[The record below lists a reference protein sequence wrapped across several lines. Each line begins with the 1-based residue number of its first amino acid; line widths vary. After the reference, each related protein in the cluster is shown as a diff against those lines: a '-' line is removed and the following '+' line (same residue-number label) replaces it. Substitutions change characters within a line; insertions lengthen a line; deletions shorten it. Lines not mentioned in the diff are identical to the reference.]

1 MVLWDKSDYS
11 GATWSFWD
19 ELLICGSSVRSRQG
33 PLSNKMKKLGQSNLR
48 EIYIKEN
55 KKDTTSINTFIEV
68 IVDNF
73 RFY

>member
-1 MVLWDKSDYS
+1 
-11 GATWSFWD
+11 
-19 ELLICGSSVRSRQG
+19 
-33 PLSNKMKKLGQSNLR
+33 MKKLGQSNLR
-48 EIYIKEN
+48 EIHIKEN